1 MPEARLSI
9 RIDADVKAQ
18 AENVLNKLGLT
29 ISSGVNIF
37 LSKVVTEQGI
47 PFPVTIDRAETM
59 GYDTLRF
66 EKAAVSI
73 VREEI
78 ADMMYGGK
86 PVARYDATT
95 KRPYLE
101 YPDGRREYSIEEK

>member
-1 MPEARLSI
+1 MAEARLSI
-9 RIDADVKAQ
+9 RVDAEVKAQ
-18 AENVLNKLGLT
+18 AEDVFGKLGLT

-47 PFPVTIDRAETM
+47 PFPITLERKETM
-59 GYDTLRF
+59 GYDTIRF
-66 EKAAVSI
+66 EKAAAGI

-78 ADMMYGGK
+78 ADMIYGGK
-86 PVARYDATT
+86 PVARYDATA

-101 YPDGRREYSIEEK
+101 YPDGRREYSIEEN

>member
-1 MPEARLSI
+1 MMDARLSI
-9 RIDADVKAQ
+9 RVDADIKAQ
-18 AENVLNKLGLT
+18 AEDVLSKLGLT

-37 LSKVVTEQGI
+37 LSKVVAEQGI
-47 PFPVTIDRAETM
+47 PFPVTVERAETM
-59 GYDTLRF
+59 GYDTIQF

-86 PVARYDATT
+86 PVARYDATA
-95 KRPYLE
+95 KRPYME
-101 YPDGRREYSIEEK
+101 YPDGRREYSIER